1 MRRWHFFLEL
11 TEGVFVKVISGI
23 CSFWQANPRHQMLQ
37 KNSSAVMI
45 VVIITTDL
53 NHSNPTGVKR
63 SGRVEPFVIV
73 RVNYQLFRSSF
84 RKVIQLNYIRRG
96 HQKNNF
102 CVSNRLSR

>member
-1 MRRWHFFLEL
+1 
-11 TEGVFVKVISGI
+11 
-23 CSFWQANPRHQMLQ
+23 
-37 KNSSAVMI
+37 MI

-53 NHSNPTGVKR
+53 NHSNPTGVKMV

-102 CVSNRLSR
+102 LHVARAIR